1 MSRFPTTSW
10 SMVVGARGHPA
21 AEARDALTALCQAYW
36 QPIYEYVRHR
46 GYAAEDAQDLT
57 QEFFAR
63 LIQKNLAGQADRERG
78 RFRSFLLGALKHFLA
93 AESRRARAQKRGG
106 GATGFA
112 LDMATAENRY
122 CMEMPHD
129 SRPDKSFERRWALT
143 VLDCALASLRAM
155 KHFEQ
160 LKPFLTGED
169 PGIAYARLAADLGMS
184 EGAVKVAIH
193 RLRRRFAQSLR
204 EEIARTVA
212 SPEQIEEEI
221 RYLLAAI
228 RG

>member
-21 AEARDALTALCQAYW
+21 VEARDALTALCQAYW
-36 QPIYEYVRHR
+36 YPIYEYVRHR
-46 GYAAEDAQDLT
+46 GYAAQDAQDLT

-93 AESRRARAQKRGG
+93 AEGRRARAQKRGG
-106 GATGFA
+106 GAAGFP
-112 LDMATAENRY
+112 LEPETAENPY
-122 CMEMPHD
+122 YLKSGND

-143 VLDCALASLRAM
+143 MLECALASLHGM
-155 KHFEQ
+155 KHFEE
-160 LKPFLTGED
+160 LKPFLAGAEQGV
-169 PGIAYARLAADLGMS
+169 PYARLAADLGMS

-212 SPEQIEEEI
+212 SPAQIEEEL
-221 RYLLAAI
+221 RYLLTVI
-228 RG
+228 RD

>member
-10 SMVVGARGHPA
+10 SMVIAARGHPA
-21 AEARDALTALCQAYW
+21 AEGREALTSLCQAYW
-36 QPIYEYVRHR
+36 YPIYEYIRHR
-46 GYAAEDAQDLT
+46 GYPAQDAQDLT

-63 LIQKNLAGQADRERG
+63 LIAKNFAGQADRARG
-78 RFRSFLLGALKHFLA
+78 RFRSFLLGAVKHFLA
-93 AESRRARAQKRGG
+93 TQSRHGRAQKRGG
-106 GATGFA
+106 AA
-112 LDMATAENRY
+112 KNLPLELDTAANRY
-122 CMEMPHD
+122 HSQSREG

-143 VLDCALASLRAM
+143 VLDCTLASLRSV
-155 KHFEQ
+155 KHFDQ

-169 PGIAYARLAADLGMS
+169 SETSYALLSAEMGMS
-184 EGAVKVAIH
+184 ESALKVAIH

-212 SPEQIEEEI
+212 SPAQVDEEI
-221 RYLLAAI
+221 RYLLAVI